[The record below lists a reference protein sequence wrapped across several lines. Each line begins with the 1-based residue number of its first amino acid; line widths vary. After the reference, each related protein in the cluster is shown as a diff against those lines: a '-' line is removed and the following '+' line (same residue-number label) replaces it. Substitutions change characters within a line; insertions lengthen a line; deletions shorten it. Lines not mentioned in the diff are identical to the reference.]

1 MMNLRMIS
9 AAWLGFASLSG
20 TLVAQTSLGTIVGNV
35 LDESGAAIPGV
46 AVKVTNEGTSAER
59 SVIASSAGTYTV
71 PALPP
76 GIYTVQAEMAG
87 FRIEVQKN
95 LKLEVNQTLRVDL
108 AMKVGEVSER
118 VEVNGVAAQ
127 LQTDSS
133 TVATT
138 VDNKKVVELPLNG
151 RSFTQLTILVPGA
164 VGTGAATFQ
173 SSGTTVS
180 ISGLRSENNNYTLDG
195 VNNNETFFKSYG
207 VQPSIDAIQEF
218 KVQTNITAAE
228 FGTGA
233 GANVNVVTKSGTNE
247 FHGSAY
253 EFHRNQHLSSQDYF
267 SAQAGQSI
275 PVFRQNEFGG
285 TIGGPIFK
293 NKTFF
298 FFGLEDTKFGRGQT
312 ILSQIPTP
320 AMISG
325 DLSHDYAGGV
335 APPIYNPA
343 TTRVVNGQTVRDPF
357 PNNIIPSNMLDP
369 TTVAYAKIF
378 FPAPNISVP
387 GANFID
393 TRSENLDAKQWIGRI
408 DQHFGNN
415 NILTGRFNLNDSAD
429 LRPGGLPATINS
441 LGNTFTNA
449 MLSDT
454 HTFGANTIL
463 DVRLGYHRNNLQ
475 IRDSAPGG
483 LSATTAFINTYKIQG
498 VPPEKGG
505 VPLFPNFSIN
515 GLTSP
520 SQNGFPFPDDTY
532 SFTGSVSR
540 ITGKHLVKVGWDFRE
555 MRNLDDGF
563 FTGNFN
569 FTKDPT
575 TDPQNVANTGQAMAA
590 YLLGLPNSAL
600 RNVGDTTA
608 IMRKH
613 DYSAFVQDD
622 WKISPK
628 LTLNLGLRYDYLGWP
643 VHRDNKLGS
652 FDLATGQFI
661 WDGVNPINGAPPN
674 VRRGIV
680 NPRYNNFAP
689 RFGGAYRLGE
699 KTTLRGGY
707 GLFYNGN
714 YLWEA
719 QGVRGNYPYAI
730 SETQTNLNLTGANNP
745 LETVFTPVLV
755 VTPGATVP
763 LSAQHIVNRNNKTS
777 YTQQWNFH
785 VQRRLTEDII
795 AEVGYVGN
803 KGTHLTMFTNANTA
817 LPGPGDPNPR
827 RPWPVLGAT
836 SIMDNSATS
845 TYEGLQVKVEKRFS
859 QGLTFRVNYAFGKA
873 IDNGGSGFGASSAPQ
888 NPYNTRADKALS
900 GLNRTNILSLD
911 YVYQLPF
918 GRGRKF
924 GSGMNRAAD
933 ALLGGWELTGILSAT
948 SGSPFTV
955 NIPRDVANVGARS
968 ISQRPDLVGD
978 PYSGAQHAP
987 DLWINKAAFAE
998 PAPYTFGNLGR
1009 NTLIGPG
1016 FAQFDFGG
1024 YKNFTLTERIALQ
1037 FRFESFNLTNRVNF
1051 GNPDSSFDDPV
1062 GTFGR
1067 ITGLAGRPR
1076 EEQIGLKLLF

>member
-1 MMNLRMIS
+1 MGNSRTFVALFVV
-9 AAWLGFASLSG
+9 LFASGLA
-20 TLVAQTSLGTIVGNV
+20 LAQLSLGTIVGNV
-35 LDESGAAIPGV
+35 TDESGASVPGV
-46 AVKVTNEGTSAER
+46 TIKVINEGTS
-59 SVIASSAGTYTV
+59 SVRTVTSNSAGTYTV
-71 PALPP
+71 AALPP
-76 GIYTVQAEMAG
+76 GVYTVEATMAG
-87 FRIEVQKN
+87 FHTEIQKGLN
-95 LKLEVNQTLRVDL
+95 LEVNQTLRVDL
-108 AMKVGEVSER
+108 ALKVGEVSER
-118 VEVNGVAAQ
+118 VEVNASTVQ

-138 VDNKKVVELPLNG
+138 VENKKVVELPLNG
-151 RSFTQLTILVPGA
+151 RSFTQLTVLVPAA
-164 VGTGAATFQ
+164 VGTGTATFQ

-180 ISGLRSENNNYTLDG
+180 ISGLRSENNNYTIDG

-233 GANVNVVTKSGTNE
+233 GANVNLATKSGTNS
-247 FHGSAY
+247 FHGTAY

-267 SAQAGQSI
+267 SEQAQQPI

-285 TIGGPIFK
+285 TIGGPIIK

-298 FFGLEDTKFGRGQT
+298 FFGYEDTKYGRGQS

-325 DLSHDYAGGV
+325 DLSLDYAG
-335 APPIYNPA
+335 NPA
-343 TTRVVNGQTVRDPF
+343 PQIYDPANVTIVNGQTVRAPF
-357 PNNIIPSNMLDP
+357 PGNRIPADRLDP
-369 TTVAYAKIF
+369 TTVAYAKTF
-378 FPAPNISVP
+378 YPSPNLSIA

-393 TRSENLDAKQWIGRI
+393 TRSQNLDAKQWMGRL
-408 DQHFGNN
+408 DQHFGSNN
-415 NILTGRFNLNDSAD
+415 TLTGRINLNDATQSN
-429 LRPGGLPATINS
+429 PGGLPTTTNS
-441 LGNTFTNA
+441 LGNTFANVMIA
-449 MLSDT
+449 DT
-454 HTFGANTIL
+454 HTFGPNTIL
-463 DVRLGYHRNNLQ
+463 DVRAGYHRNNLQ

-483 LSATTAFINTYKIQG
+483 LDATTAFINTYKIQG

-532 SFTGSVSR
+532 SLVGSVSR
-540 ITGKHLVKVGWDFRE
+540 ITGRHMVKAGWDFRE

-563 FTGNFN
+563 FTGNFD

-613 DYSAFVQDD
+613 DYSVFVQDD
-622 WKISPK
+622 VKMSPK
-628 LTLNLGLRYDYLGWP
+628 LTLNVGLRYDYLGWP

-652 FDLATGQFI
+652 FDLDTGQFI
-661 WDGVNPINGAPPN
+661 WDGVNPIDGSPPN
-674 VRRGIV
+674 VRRGV
-680 NPRYNNFAP
+680 VDPRYNNFAP
-689 RFGGAYRLGE
+689 RFGAAYRIGD
-699 KTTLRGGY
+699 KSTVRAGY

-719 QGVRGNYPYAI
+719 QGVRGNYPFAI
-730 SETQTNLNLTGANNP
+730 SETQTNLNVTEPNKP
-745 LETVFTPVLV
+745 LETVFTPVLE
-755 VTPGATVP
+755 VTPGAVVP
-763 LSAQHIVNRNNKTS
+763 LSAQHIVNRHNKTS

-785 VQRRLTEDII
+785 VQHRLTEDII

-827 RPWPVLGAT
+827 RPFPVLGAT
-836 SIMDNSATS
+836 SIMDNNATS
-845 TYEGLQVKVEKRFS
+845 SYHGIQAKLEKRFS
-859 QGLTFRVNYAFGKA
+859 KGLTFRANYAFGKVL
-873 IDNGGSGFGASSAPQ
+873 DNGGSGFGASSAPQ
-888 NPYNTRADKALS
+888 NPYDVRADRGLS
-900 GLNRTNILSLD
+900 SLNRTHIFSLD

-918 GRGRKF
+918 GRGQKF
-924 GSGMNRAAD
+924 GTNMNRFAD
-933 ALLGGWELTGILSAT
+933 AFIGGWEVTGIFSAT
-948 SGSPFTV
+948 SGRPFTV
-955 NIPRDVANVGARS
+955 GIGRDVANIGARS
-968 ISQRPDLVGD
+968 ISQRPNLVGD
-978 PYSGAQHAP
+978 PYSGALNAP
-987 DLWINKAAFAE
+987 DLWINKDAFAE
-998 PAPYTFGNLGR
+998 PAPFTFGNLGR
-1009 NTLIGPG
+1009 NTLVGPG

-1024 YKNFTLTERIALQ
+1024 YKNFMITELIRLQ
-1037 FRFESFNLTNRVNF
+1037 FRFEAFNITNHVNF
-1051 GNPDSSFDDPV
+1051 GLPDSNFDDPV

-1067 ITGLAGRPR
+1067 ITGLSGRPR
-1076 EEQIGLKLLF
+1076 EEQVSLKLIF

>member
-1 MMNLRMIS
+1 MTVLRI
-9 AAWLGFASLSG
+9 AFASLLLSS
-20 TLVAQTSLGTIVGNV
+20 LSAPLFSQQSLGTIVGNV
-35 LDESGAAIPGV
+35 TDESGAAIPNV
-46 AVKVTNEGTSAER
+46 AVKVINEGNSAER
-59 SVIASSAGTYTV
+59 TVNTSDSGTYTV
-71 PALPP
+71 AALQP
-76 GIYTVQAEMAG
+76 GIYTVQAEMSG
-87 FRIEVQKN
+87 FRTAVEKT
-95 LKLEVNQTLRVDL
+95 LKLDVNQTLRVDL
-108 AMKVGEVSER
+108 SMRVGEITER
-118 VEVNGVAAQ
+118 VEVSGIAAQ

-151 RSFTQLTILVPGA
+151 RSFTQLTVLVPGA

-233 GANVNVVTKSGTNE
+233 GANVNVVTKSGTNQ

-267 SAQAGQSI
+267 SAQAKQKI
-275 PVFRQNEFGG
+275 PVFRQNEFGV
-285 TIGGPIFK
+285 TVGGPIIK

-298 FFGLEDTKFGRGQT
+298 FFGYEETKFGRGQS

-320 AMISG
+320 AMLSG
-325 DLSHDYAGGV
+325 DLSHDYAGNP
-335 APPIYNPA
+335 APPIFDPA
-343 TTRVVNGQTVRDPF
+343 TTRTVNGKQVRDPF
-357 PNNIIPSNMLDP
+357 PGNIIPPNRLDP
-369 TTVAYAKIF
+369 AVVAYNKIF
-378 FPAPNISVP
+378 FPAPNLNLP
-387 GANFID
+387 GANLID
-393 TRSENLDAKQWIGRI
+393 TRAETLDAKQWIGRI

-415 NILTGRFNLNDSAD
+415 NILTGRYNLNDSAD

-441 LGNTFTNA
+441 LGNTFVNA
-449 MLSDT
+449 MISDT

-463 DVRLGYHRNNLQ
+463 DVRLSYHRNNIQ
-475 IRDSAPGG
+475 IRDSSPGG
-483 LSATTAFINTYKIQG
+483 ISATRAFIDTFKIQG
-498 VPPEKGG
+498 VPPEKQG
-505 VPLFPNFSIN
+505 VPLFPNFGID

-532 SFTGSVSR
+532 SIIGSVSR
-540 ITGKHLVKVGWDFRE
+540 ITGRHLIKLGWDFRE

-613 DYSAFVQDD
+613 DYSAFAQDD
-622 WKISPK
+622 WKVNPN
-628 LTLNLGLRYDYLGWP
+628 LTVNLGLRYDYLGWP

-652 FDLATGQFI
+652 FDLATGKFI
-661 WDGVNPINGAPPN
+661 WDGVNPVTGEGPN

-689 RFGGAYRLGE
+689 RIGAAYRFGD
-699 KTTLRGGY
+699 KTTVRAGY
-707 GLFYNGN
+707 GVFYNGN

-730 SETQTNLNLTGANNP
+730 SETQTNLNVNGATSP
-745 LETVFTPVLV
+745 LETVFTPVLAV
-755 VTPGATVP
+755 SRGATVP

-785 VQRRLTEDII
+785 VQRRLTEDIV
-795 AEVGYVGN
+795 AELGYVGN

-836 SIMDNSATS
+836 SIMDNNATS
-845 TYEGLQVKVEKRFS
+845 TYHGLQAKLEKRFS
-859 QGLTFRVNYAFGKA
+859 QGLTFRANYAFGKA
-873 IDNGGSGFGASSAPQ
+873 LDNGGSGFGASSAPQ
-888 NPYNTRADKALS
+888 DPRNVRGDKAIS
-900 GLNRTNILSLD
+900 GLNRTHIFSLD

-918 GRGRKF
+918 GRGHKF
-924 GSGMNRAAD
+924 GADMNRFAD
-933 ALLGGWELTGILSAT
+933 AIVGGWELTGIWSAT
-948 SGSPFTV
+948 SGAPFTV
-955 NIPRDVANVGARS
+955 NIGRDIANIGARS
-968 ISQRPDLVGD
+968 ISQRPDVVGN
-978 PYSGAQHAP
+978 PYSGAKKAP
-987 DLWINKAAFAE
+987 DLWINKSAFAE

-1009 NTLIGPG
+1009 NTLVGPR
-1016 FAQFDFGG
+1016 FSQFDFGG
-1024 YKNFTLTERIALQ
+1024 YKNFTITEWLHLQLRIEA
-1037 FRFESFNLTNRVNF
+1037 FNLFNRTNF
-1051 GNPDSSFDDPV
+1051 GNPDSNFDDPV

-1067 ITGLAGRPR
+1067 ITGLSGRPR
-1076 EEQIGLKLLF
+1076 EEQIGLKLIF

>member
-1 MMNLRMIS
+1 MGNSRTFAML
-9 AAWLGFASLSG
+9 LVVLFASG
-20 TLVAQTSLGTIVGNV
+20 LVIAQISLGTIVGNV
-35 LDESGAAIPGV
+35 TDESGASVPGV
-46 AVKVTNEGTSAER
+46 TIRITNEGTS
-59 SVIASSAGTYTV
+59 SVRTVTSSSGGTYTV
-71 PALPP
+71 PALEA
-76 GIYTVQAEMAG
+76 GIYSVEATMAG
-87 FRIEVQKN
+87 FHTEIEKG

-108 AMKVGEVSER
+108 ALKVGEVSER
-118 VEVNGVAAQ
+118 VEVNASAVQ

-138 VDNKKVVELPLNG
+138 VENKKVVELPLNG
-151 RSFTQLTILVPGA
+151 RSFTQLTVLVPAA
-164 VGTGAATFQ
+164 VATGTATFQ

-180 ISGLRSENNNYTLDG
+180 ISGLRSENNNYTIDG

-233 GANVNVVTKSGTNE
+233 GANVNLVTKSGTNS
-247 FHGSAY
+247 FHGTAF

-267 SAQAGQSI
+267 SEQANQPI

-285 TIGGPIFK
+285 TIGGPIIK

-298 FFGLEDTKFGRGQT
+298 FFGYEDTKYGRGQS
-312 ILSQIPTP
+312 ILAQIPTP

-325 DLSHDYAGGV
+325 DLSHDYAG
-335 APPIYNPA
+335 NPA
-343 TTRVVNGQTVRDPF
+343 PQIYDPANSTIVNGQTIRAPF
-357 PNNIIPSNMLDP
+357 AGNIIPANRLDP
-369 TTVAYAKIF
+369 TTVAYAQIF
-378 FPAPNISVP
+378 YPAPNLSIA

-393 TRSENLDAKQWIGRI
+393 TRSQNLDGKQWMGRI
-408 DQHFGNN
+408 DQYFGSKNT
-415 NILTGRFNLNDSAD
+415 LTGRVNLNDSTQ
-429 LRPGGLPATINS
+429 LNPGGLPATVNS
-441 LGNTFTNA
+441 LANTFANVMIA
-449 MLSDT
+449 DT
-454 HTFGANTIL
+454 HTFSPTLIL
-463 DVRLGYHRNNLQ
+463 DVRAGYHRNNLQ

-483 LSATTAFINTYKIQG
+483 LDATTAFINTYKIQG
-498 VPPEKGG
+498 VPPAKGG
-505 VPLFPNFSIN
+505 VPLFPNFSID
-515 GLTSP
+515 GLSSP

-532 SFTGSVSR
+532 SLLGSVSR
-540 ITGKHLVKVGWDFRE
+540 ITGTHLIKAGWDFRE

-622 WKISPK
+622 WKVSAK
-628 LTLNLGLRYDYLGWP
+628 LTLNMGLRYDYLGWP

-652 FDLATGQFI
+652 FDLDTGKFI
-661 WDGVNPINGAPPN
+661 WDGVNPIDGSPPN

-680 NPRYNNFAP
+680 EPRYNNFAP
-689 RFGGAYRLGE
+689 RFGGAYRVGD
-699 KTTLRGGY
+699 KTTVRAGY

-730 SETQTNLNLTGANNP
+730 SETQTNLNVTEPNKP
-745 LETVFTPVLV
+745 LETIFTPVLE
-755 VTPGATVP
+755 VTPGADVP
-763 LSAQHIVNRNNKTS
+763 LSAQHIVNRHNKTS
-777 YTQQWNFH
+777 YTQQWNLH
-785 VQRRLTEDII
+785 VQHRLTENII

-827 RPWPVLGAT
+827 RPFPVLGAT

-845 TYEGLQVKVEKRFS
+845 SYHGLQAKIEKRFS
-859 QGLTFRVNYAFGKA
+859 QGLTFRANYAFGKA
-873 IDNGGSGFGASSAPQ
+873 LDNGGSGFGASSAPQ
-888 NPYNTRADKALS
+888 NPYDVRADKALS
-900 GLNRTNILSLD
+900 SLNRFHIFSLD

-918 GRGRKF
+918 GRGQKY
-924 GSGMNRAAD
+924 GSNMNRVAD
-933 ALLGGWELTGILSAT
+933 AFVGGWEVTGIFSAT
-948 SGSPFTV
+948 SGQPFTV
-955 NIPRDVANVGARS
+955 GIGRDIANIGARS
-968 ISQRPDLVGD
+968 ISQRPNLVGD
-978 PYSGAQHAP
+978 PYSGAQNAP
-987 DLWINKAAFAE
+987 DLWINKSAFAE

-1024 YKNFTLTERIALQ
+1024 YKNFMITELIRLQ
-1037 FRFESFNLTNRVNF
+1037 FRFEAFNLTNRANF
-1051 GNPDSSFDDPV
+1051 GNPDSNFDDPV

-1067 ITGLAGRPR
+1067 ITGLSGRPR
-1076 EEQIGLKLLF
+1076 EEQVSLKLIF